1 MTNELSGCVFGK
13 YLGKD
18 NLEISNDSPSLSP
31 PPPRDRWA
39 AAGRGEAQPGAP
51 GLVAE
56 RKEPL
61 TAPQAGMPAPG
72 ADPPRPA
79 NTVPGVSW
87 APPGPCKPASRSPR
101 GAAPSHTLT
110 GRGGGGGGVHR
121 RPRLPCPAPYRGL
134 TVAASYLPG
143 GRPRGPEPPPAP
155 STGRGGGTKTSTPES
170 PQVIIY
176 GGAGGGTRGSPS
188 PLPGGYTDTSRSPS
202 GGYRRVA
209 IPTGRAHGGPS
220 TTTGALPGYPTSGS
234 HPHPRFP
241 GHSRRKENRDTHTP
255 PPHASPRPFTGEGPT
270 PTDTSPHTHPPG
282 E

>member
-87 APPGPCKPASRSPR
+87 APPRALQTRVTFTEGCRTLSHAHRERR
-101 GAAPSHTLT
+101 G
-110 GRGGGGGGVHR
+110 GRGGCIGG
-121 RPRLPCPAPYRGL
+121 P
-134 TVAASYLPG
+134 
-143 GRPRGPEPPPAP
+143 
-155 STGRGGGTKTSTPES
+155 
-170 PQVIIY
+170 
-176 GGAGGGTRGSPS
+176 GSPAQ
-188 PLPGGYTDTSRSPS
+188 PLIGD
-202 GGYRRVA
+202 
-209 IPTGRAHGGPS
+209 
-220 TTTGALPGYPTSGS
+220 
-234 HPHPRFP
+234 
-241 GHSRRKENRDTHTP
+241 
-255 PPHASPRPFTGEGPT
+255 
-270 PTDTSPHTHPPG
+270 
-282 E
+282 